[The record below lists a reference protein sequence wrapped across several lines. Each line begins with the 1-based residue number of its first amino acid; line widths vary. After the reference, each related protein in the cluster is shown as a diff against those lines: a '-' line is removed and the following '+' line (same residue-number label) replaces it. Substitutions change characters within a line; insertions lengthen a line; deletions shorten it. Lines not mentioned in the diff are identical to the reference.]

1 MKVLVIGGG
10 GQLGSKI
17 IEKAKDNF
25 DVYATYMTREPSLDP
40 SRIYKVDKTDRG
52 GIIHFFRKLKPN
64 IVIDTAALH
73 SVDYCETHKQEAW
86 AVNVEGTK
94 NVVEA
99 CSKNRAKMVF
109 VSTDYVFDG
118 TKGNYMEE
126 EPVKPINY
134 YGLTKLEAEKM
145 IDQTSEDYIVARPS
159 VIYSWV
165 PPDRSRLQSSSGKPL
180 NFAMWLIQKLREK
193 TPVKIVTDQYSSP
206 TLADSLAETI
216 LRLSESDKVGIYH
229 TAGKTR
235 LSRYDFALKIAQKFG
250 LDENLIS
257 PITTDQLKQM
267 AKRPMDS
274 SLNVEKV
281 ERDLKTKML
290 IIDEA
295 LDLMGK
301 QAEAS
306 GER

>member
-1 MKVLVIGGG
+1 
-10 GQLGSKI
+10 
-17 IEKAKDNF
+17 
-25 DVYATYMTREPSLDP
+25 
-40 SRIYKVDKTDRG
+40 
-52 GIIHFFRKLKPN
+52 
-64 IVIDTAALH
+64 
-73 SVDYCETHKQEAW
+73 
-86 AVNVEGTK
+86 
-94 NVVEA
+94 
-99 CSKNRAKMVF
+99 
-109 VSTDYVFDG
+109 
-118 TKGNYMEE
+118 MEE
-126 EPVKPINY
+126 EPAKPINY

-250 LDENLIS
+250 LDENMTS
-257 PITTDQLKQM
+257 PITTDQLNQM

>member
-52 GIIHFFRKLKPN
+52 GIIHFFRNLKPN

-86 AVNVEGTK
+86 AVNMEGTK

-250 LDENLIS
+250 LDENLTS
-257 PITTDQLKQM
+257 PITTDQLNQM

>member
-1 MKVLVIGGG
+1 MKVLIIGGG

-17 IEKAKDNF
+17 IEKAEGRF
-25 DVYATYMTREPSLDP
+25 DVYATYMTRKPPLDP
-40 SRIYKVDKTDRG
+40 SKIYQVDKTDRK
-52 GIIHFFRKLKPN
+52 GIETLFQKLKPN
-64 IVIDTAALH
+64 VVIDTAALH
-73 SVDYCETHKQEAW
+73 SVDYCETHKDEAW
-86 AVNVEGTK
+86 AVNVDGTR
-94 NVVEA
+94 NMAEA
-99 CSKNRAKMVF
+99 CKKHDAKMVF

-118 TKGNYMEE
+118 TNGNYFEE
-126 EPVKPINY
+126 DPPKPINY
-134 YGLTKLEAEKM
+134 YGLSKLKAEKM
-145 IDQTSEDYIVARPS
+145 VAQTCENHIIARPS

-165 PPDRSRLQSSSGKPL
+165 SPDQWQLQSSSGKPL
-180 NFAMWLIQKLREK
+180 NFAMWLIQKLSNKE
-193 TPVKIVTDQYSSP
+193 PVKIVTDQYGSP

-216 LRLSESDKVGIYH
+216 LKLGESGKVGIYH
-229 TAGKTR
+229 IAGRAR
-235 LSRYDFALKIAQKFG
+235 LSRLDFAMKIAQKFG
-250 LDENLIS
+250 LNENLIS

-290 IIDEA
+290 TIDEA

-306 GER
+306 GGK